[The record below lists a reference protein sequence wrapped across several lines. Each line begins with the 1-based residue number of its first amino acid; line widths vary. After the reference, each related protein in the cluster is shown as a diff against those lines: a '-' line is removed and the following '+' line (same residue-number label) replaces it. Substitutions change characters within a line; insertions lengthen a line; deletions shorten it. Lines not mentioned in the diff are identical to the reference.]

1 MGHGILFGQ
10 SDTVFPPAVGTGG
23 GTLDRADKHISRGDG
38 SCRRDKFLPPS
49 KEKESSGINLL
60 PSEIDWS
67 P

>member
-1 MGHGILFGQ
+1 MGSCLVSQTLFSLQRLVLVEALWTGQ
-10 SDTVFPPAVGTGG
+10 TNTSPEKMVAAG
-23 GTLDRADKHISRGDG
+23 GTN
-38 SCRRDKFLPPS
+38 SCLLP